1 MRLDKYLKLT
11 RLIRRRTVA
20 KDAADA
26 GRVLVNGRP
35 AKPAHEVRLGDQ
47 IEVRLGREVI
57 VVEVLAAHDAMRPQ
71 EARESYRVLRH
82 ERGHAVADEQED

>member
-1 MRLDKYLKLT
+1 MRLDKYLKLA

-35 AKPAHEVRLGDQ
+35 AKPSHEVRPGDH
-47 IEVRLGREVI
+47 IEVRMGRELI
-57 VVEVLAAHDAMRPQ
+57 LVEVLAADDSMRPQ

-82 ERGHAVADEQED
+82 ERGHAAAEEQED